1 MSNTLFINNQIA
13 DLSDEVTIA
22 ISYSIADF
30 KKPENRRR
38 SVSKTIT
45 LVGTETNK
53 RIFASAYNLSLT
65 DIGDA
70 LGFDF
75 NPNKKI
81 KARYL
86 KKGVE
91 IFNGFIK
98 LLNVKIQNGQFI
110 FEVVLF
116 SEFVNIIK
124 GMADLNTN
132 ELDWSEYDHDL
143 TRVNVSNS
151 WDTNV
156 IKNGVATSNY
166 TPTKKPLG
174 FGYWYP
180 VINFGYNNS
189 SNYSIKIENFVPY
202 VYVKE
207 TFEKCFLEQGYTIDS
222 NFFSTEMFKALTWGF
237 GGGSKE
243 TIPPLDLVQ
252 RQVKYNLDNSFND
265 TYNGYI
271 FAYGSFVQYNQI
283 IYKRYYLSQFSKTLV
298 NDGYA
303 QYSAINNKITILKT
317 GNYNLNLNYNALVGY
332 TNLIG
337 VTTSSLSIVSRVLVN
352 GIVKGTSAKL
362 PFNSPSNNFNQITNT
377 NLSLVAGDEIYTDF
391 LISGQLISSNPFTT
405 RLDFNLNN
413 SFTFDLTA
421 NNGLYA
427 EGDVIT
433 LNRFIPKL
441 KNSDFVKGIITMFNL
456 YVGEP
461 DENAVIKI
469 EPLDEY
475 YNGEVNYTE
484 LMDHSKD
491 IEIKPSITD
500 SSKNYS
506 FKFTQDNDYYNKD
519 YRDNYGENYGDFTYI
534 TENEYSSNTIEYKVP
549 FAQTIPVELRAGYI
563 LPNITTI
570 DNLVEKPFKGKPRI
584 FFNNGL
590 KSSSGGWA
598 IIDST
603 VGAPSYTTY
612 PQAHHGYNNP
622 KNPSFDLNFGK
633 PFFVEYF
640 FTNYRNNNLFNKYHR
655 VNIIEQ
661 TSIDG
666 KILTAYFNVNENT
679 IGDFSTL
686 VNINGVLYRKNM
698 ITDYDAN
705 GYETTKIQLYKV
717 LETKEFSTSN
727 PVIVVSGPTVRSI
740 KISSPIGVGGGSRVL
755 SGGRNSNL
763 RENPIIIQR

>member
-30 KKPENRRR
+30 KKPENRKR

-86 KKGVE
+86 KKDVE

-98 LLNVKIQNGQFI
+98 LLNVKIENGHFI

-132 ELDWSEYDHDL
+132 ELDWSEYDHNL
-143 TRVNVSNS
+143 TRINVSDS
-151 WDTNV
+151 WATSV
-156 IKNGVATSNY
+156 IKNGAVTNNY
-166 TPTKKPLG
+166 TAGKPDG

-189 SNYSIKIENFVPY
+189 SNFSIKIENFVPY

-237 GGGSKE
+237 GGGEKQSV
-243 TIPPLDLVQ
+243 PPSDLAQ
-252 RQVKYNLDNSFND
+252 RQVTYNFDNSFSD
-265 TYNGYI
+265 TYNGVNY
-271 FAYGSFVQYNQI
+271 SFGNNP
-283 IYKRYYLSQFSKTLV
+283 IYTSAFKKRYYLSQFSNTLV

-303 QYSAINNKITILKT
+303 QYSAVNNKVTILKT
-317 GNYNLNLNYNALVGY
+317 GSYNLNLNYNALVGY
-332 TNLIG
+332 TDLIG
-337 VTTSSLSIVSRVLVN
+337 ATTGIVRIWSRVIVN
-352 GIVKGTSAKL
+352 GIVKGTST
-362 PFNSPSNNFNQITNT
+362 PIYFSSPSNNFNQITNT
-377 NLSLVAGDEIYTDF
+377 SLSLVAGDEIYSDF
-391 LISGQLISSNPFTT
+391 FISGILNSTSPFTT
-405 RLDFNLNN
+405 RLDFDLNN
-413 SFTFDLTA
+413 SFTFNLTS
-421 NNGLYA
+421 NNGLYV
-427 EGDVIT
+427 EGDT
-433 LNRFIPKL
+433 MSLNRFIPKL

-456 YVGEP
+456 YVSEP
-461 DENAVIKI
+461 DENNVIKI

-475 YNGEVNYTE
+475 YNGEVNYSE
-484 LMDHSKD
+484 LLDHSKA

-500 SSKNYS
+500 ASKNYS
-506 FKFTQDNDYYNKD
+506 FKFTEDSDYYNKE
-519 YRDNYGENYGDFTYI
+519 YKNNYGENYGDFTYI
-534 TENEYSSNTIEYKVP
+534 TDNEYSNNTIEYKVP
-549 FAQTIPVELRAGYI
+549 FAQTIPIEQSGGYI
-563 LPNITTI
+563 LPNII
-570 DNLVEKPFKGKPRI
+570 SVDNLVEKPFKGKPRI

-590 KSSSGGWA
+590 KAVRGGWA
-598 IIDST
+598 IVDSI
-603 VGAPSYTTY
+603 VGAPIYTNY
-612 PQAHHGYNNP
+612 PQGHHAYNNP

-633 PFFVEYF
+633 PLFVQYA
-640 FTNYRNNNLFNKYHR
+640 FTNYINNNLFNKYHR

-666 KILTAYFNVNENT
+666 KILTAFFNVNENT

-686 VNINGVLYRKNM
+686 VNINGVLYRKNTV
-698 ITDYDAN
+698 TDYDAN

-727 PVIVVSGPTVRSI
+727 PIVVSTPRKSGTGVI
-740 KISSPIGVGGGSRVL
+740 KSPSGTGVGTPIL
-755 SGGRNSNL
+755 KGGRNSDL
-763 RENPIIIQR
+763 KENPKMIEI